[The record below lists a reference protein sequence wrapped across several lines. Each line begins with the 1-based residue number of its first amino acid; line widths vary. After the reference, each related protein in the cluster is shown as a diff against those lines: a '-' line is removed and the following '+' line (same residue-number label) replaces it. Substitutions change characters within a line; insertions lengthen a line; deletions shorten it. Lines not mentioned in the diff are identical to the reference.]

1 MRREHGSSIR
11 PGRSRYPIA
20 DASYKLTESRES
32 PILGYKALREVE
44 RWLGSRHG
52 TTGFPERLGDA
63 DAAAATER
71 RTAVGATDPAS
82 DPEPIAPGGDK

>member
-1 MRREHGSSIR
+1 MAKAFSRNS
-11 PGRSRYPIA
+11 RSRRCGSAMRSALMPMPNRR
-20 DASYKLTESRES
+20 SFVSRNF
-32 PILGYKALREVE
+32 
-44 RWLGSRHG
+44 GSISHSRC
-52 TTGFPERLGDA
+52 LA